1 MTEEGI
7 DMSQKCIGIDI
18 GGTTVKLGIFTTEGE
33 LLHKWEIVTRTG
45 DGENAILEDIAASI
59 QEKAAELQMPLSE
72 FVGAGMG
79 LPGPVEPDGHIPF
92 CVNLGW
98 GARNPQEE
106 LGAMLGLPVKS
117 GNDANVA
124 ALGEMWQGGGRGYK
138 DLVMVTLGTGVGGGV
153 ILNGQ
158 IWPGRKGVAGE
169 IGHMHIME
177 DEPEQCNC
185 GGCGCLEQAASA
197 TGIARVARRML
208 AEQETPSALRSVEN
222 PTAKDVLDAAKSGDA
237 LAMAVVEKTMRYL
250 GWAMASITMVI
261 DPEVYVIGGGVS
273 KAGTFLTDIIQKYH
287 NEMSHMSTDK
297 AKVVLA
303 ELGNDA
309 GIYGAAKLVLG

>member
-1 MTEEGI
+1 MG
-7 DMSQKCIGIDI
+7 QKCIGIDI
-18 GGTTVKLGIFTTEGE
+18 GGTTVKIGIFTTEGT
-33 LLHKWEIVTRTG
+33 LLEKWEVVTRSE
-45 DGENAILEDIAASI
+45 ENGKYILGDIAASI
-59 QEKAAELQMPLSE
+59 NEKIAEWNMPKSD

-98 GARNPQEE
+98 KEGNPQEE
-106 LGAMLGLPVKS
+106 LSAILGMPVKS

-138 DLVMVTLGTGVGGGV
+138 DLVMITLGTGVGSGIILGEQMRAGV
-153 ILNGQ
+153 
-158 IWPGRKGVAGE
+158 KGVAGE
-169 IGHMHIME
+169 VGHMHIME
-177 DEPEQCNC
+177 DETERCNC

-197 TGIARVARRML
+197 TGIVRVAKRIL
-208 AEQETPSALRSVEN
+208 AAEEAPSTLREIEAI
-222 PTAKDVLDAAKSGDA
+222 TAKDVLDAAKAGDELA
-237 LAMAVVEKTMRYL
+237 LKAINKSMRYL
-250 GWAMASITMVI
+250 GWAMASITMVV
-261 DPEVYVIGGGVS
+261 DPEAYIIGGGVS
-273 KAGTFLTDIIQKYH
+273 KAGTFLTEMIQKYH
-287 NEMSHMSTDK
+287 DIMSPMSTQK